1 MLRAS
6 VCICA
11 GIRTCRKI
19 PGRKQ
24 QRKLLSGGQV
34 GRGKVQQK
42 GKKIK
47 NSNNFSL
54 LCVPMWNFCDCI
66 LCAGVEKFVDIFLG
80 AGARA
85 VAASL
90 CFSFPFYSFIRC
102 MS

>member
-1 MLRAS
+1 MLVFVPVEKFQVENSNANYWGAS
-6 VCICA
+6 
-11 GIRTCRKI
+11 GERK
-19 PGRKQ
+19 
-24 QRKLLSGGQV
+24 SATE
-34 GRGKVQQK
+34 